1 MPDTRH
7 TLPARFD
14 RDAWDE
20 DLARASGVGRA
31 AAQTARHG
39 YELSGVPLDE
49 LRQVQEEG
57 PDGTVLPQCLK
68 VYLPRP
74 AGRYG
79 MVFEVVRT
87 ARGLGLEYIAFGV
100 RHHPGRSHA
109 PTVYQLAHRRLAQS
123 GMAQQLLDDRSR
135 EPR

>member
-39 YELSGVPLDE
+39 YELRAYP
-49 LRQVQEEG
+49 
-57 PDGTVLPQCLK
+57 
-68 VYLPRP
+68 YW
-74 AGRYG
+74 
-79 MVFEVVRT
+79 VVASR
-87 ARGLGLEYIAFGV
+87 AR
-100 RHHPGRSHA
+100 
-109 PTVYQLAHRRLAQS
+109 
-123 GMAQQLLDDRSR
+123 
-135 EPR
+135 